1 MTHSARFLPAL
12 GAALCAFVAS
22 TTTVHAQQA
31 RAFPLRP
38 SSETP
43 VLGLRTFEPDAAA
56 IAALENEQ
64 FVRLSGVPLVDG
76 RSVELELVRLD
87 LERFDFGFQV
97 DGRSEPD
104 LLAGLEL
111 SVWTGRVLGEA
122 GSEAMLS
129 FSNVGVRGW
138 ITSGGSTSHVLAV
151 AGENGDWTRARAVLA
166 SNEELAQ
173 RDLEQD
179 FQCATPAKPTPAPSA
194 NQGSS
199 SSARGGSGAT
209 PVGACAAFECRVAI
223 ETDFQLHQVFNNNL
237 GAQSAYVTTLLAAVS
252 ARYQE
257 QISTT
262 LTYPYV
268 QFYTNSNDPWSTP
281 DGGGDTG
288 TLLDEFAFAWQGN
301 IPANAVLGHF
311 VSGASLGGG
320 IAYLDVLCETS
331 ETFSFGVS
339 AEIDGDTPFPIAVGP
354 LNWDF
359 MVIAHELGHNF
370 GSPHTHD
377 FFPAIDECAFGNCI
391 TNGTIM
397 SYCHLC
403 PGGMNNI
410 TTFFHPQSVAL
421 MTAAAQNCLPIVEG
435 IELTYTPVFAPGT
448 GHGVQATIL
457 GGVIGTPQ
465 LFWRYSSLAAFQSV
479 AMTSFG
485 GGQYIGVLPTTECGH
500 EPEFFVQYTT
510 TNCGLQ
516 SSDVQSVPVGT
527 EQLVFQDSF
536 ESATGWTA
544 GVAGDTATSGIWTRV
559 DPVGTAAQPEDDHT
573 LIGTQCFITGQ
584 HTSGGVGANDVDGG
598 RTTLLSPNIDLSGGD
613 ALISYERW
621 FHNSAGSNPGVE
633 VFRVEISN
641 NGGTNWTL
649 VELVGPTGT
658 QSSGGWQ
665 SHSFQVSSFVT
676 PTANVRVRF
685 IAKDDV
691 GAVVEAGVDDFR
703 VARVNCS
710 TCQPIIGSSSGPG
723 TLTLSMCGDALVTGG
738 TSNLVAT
745 QALPGTPVFFAAALS
760 SNPIPLLGGTIIPSN
775 YFALVAKLS
784 NGAGT
789 ATIANLPGGAI
800 APFSVYIQAVAFDA
814 SLPQDF
820 EISNALIAQY
830 LP

>member
-1 MTHSARFLPAL
+1 MTNSARFLPAL
-12 GAALCAFVAS
+12 GVALCALVAS
-22 TTTVHAQQA
+22 ADSAQAQQA
-31 RAFPLRP
+31 RAFPLRA
-38 SSETP
+38 STETP
-43 VLGLRTFEPDAAA
+43 VLGLPTFEADAPA
-56 IAALENEQ
+56 IAALENQ
-64 FVRLSGVPLVDG
+64 LMVRLTGVPLIDG
-76 RSVELELVRLD
+76 RRVELELARLD

-97 DGRSEPD
+97 DGRAEPQ
-104 LLAGLEL
+104 LLDGLEL
-111 SVWTGRVLGEA
+111 SVWTGRVQGET
-122 GSEAMLS
+122 GSEVLLS

-138 ITSGGSTSHVLAV
+138 ITSGGSTSHLLAV
-151 AGENGDWTRARAVLA
+151 AGEGGDWSRARAVLA

-173 RDLEQD
+173 RELEQD
-179 FQCATPAKPTPAPSA
+179 FECATATKPTPAPGA

-199 SSARGGSGAT
+199 TSSRGNAPAT

-237 GAQSAYVTTLLAAVS
+237 GAQTAYVTTLLAAVS
-252 ARYQE
+252 SRYQE

-268 QFYTNSNDPWSTP
+268 QFYTNSNDPWTTP
-281 DGGGDTG
+281 DLGTG
-288 TLLDEFAFAWQGN
+288 TDALLDEFSQAWQGN
-301 IPANAVLGHF
+301 IPGNAVLGHF

-320 IAYLDVLCETS
+320 IAYLDVLCDTS
-331 ETFSFGVS
+331 ETFAFGVS

-377 FFPAIDECAFGNCI
+377 FVPAVDQCAFGNCI

-410 TTFFHPQSVAL
+410 TTFFHPQSIAL
-421 MTAAAQNCLPIVEG
+421 MSAGAQNCLPIVEG
-435 IELTYTPVFAPGT
+435 IELGYVPVFPPGF
-448 GHGVQATIL
+448 GQGVLATIL

-465 LFWRYSSLAAFQSV
+465 LLWRYSPLAAFQSIP
-479 AMTSFG
+479 MTSLG
-485 GGQYIGVLPTTECGH
+485 GGLYSGVLPTVECGH

-510 TNCGLQ
+510 TNCGSQ
-516 SSDVQSVPVGT
+516 STDVQKPPVGN
-527 EQLVFQDSF
+527 EQVVFQDAF
-536 ESATGWTA
+536 ETAQGWTA

-559 DPVGTAAQPEDDHT
+559 DPIGTAAQPEDDHT
-573 LIGTQCFITGQ
+573 VAGTQCFVTGQ
-584 HTSGGVGANDVDGG
+584 HTGGGVGANDVDGG
-598 RTTLLSPNIDLSGGD
+598 RTTLLSPVIDLSAGD
-613 ALISYERW
+613 ARISYERW
-621 FHNSAGSNPGVE
+621 FHNNAGSNPSVE

-641 NGGTNWTL
+641 NNGANWTL
-649 VELVGPTGT
+649 VEQVGPTGT

-676 PTANVRVRF
+676 PTASVRVRF

-691 GAVVEAGVDDFR
+691 GAVVEAGIDDFR
-703 VARVNCS
+703 VARVNCT
-710 TCQPIIGSSSGPG
+710 TCQPIIGGSSGPG

-738 TSNLVAT
+738 TANLVAT

-760 SNPIPLLGGTIIPSN
+760 SNPVAMLGGTIIPSN

-784 NGAGT
+784 NGAGQ
-789 ATIANLPGGAI
+789 ASILNLPGGAI
-800 APFSVYIQAVAFDA
+800 APFNVYIQAVALDT

-820 EISNALIAQY
+820 EISNAIIAQY

>member
-1 MTHSARFLPAL
+1 MTHSARLLPTL
-12 GAALCAFVAS
+12 GAALCALALSS
-22 TTTVHAQQA
+22 TPAQAQLA
-31 RAFPLRP
+31 RAFPLRA

-56 IAALENEQ
+56 IAALESAQ
-64 FVRLSGVPLVDG
+64 LVRLNGVPLVDG
-76 RSVELELVRLD
+76 RSVELELARLD
-87 LERFDFGFQV
+87 LARFDFGFRV
-97 DGRSEPD
+97 DGRAEPE
-104 LLAGLEL
+104 LLDGLEL
-111 SVWTGRVLGEA
+111 SIWTGRVVGEPA
-122 GSEAMLS
+122 SDVLLS

-138 ITSGGSTSHVLAV
+138 IASAGATSHLLAV
-151 AGENGDWTRARAVLA
+151 AGEGGDWTRARAVLA
-166 SNEELAQ
+166 SDTELEQ

-179 FQCATPAKPTPAPSA
+179 FRCGTPASPTPAPSA

-199 SSARGGSGAT
+199 SGARGGASTT
-209 PVGACAAFECRVAI
+209 PVGACAAFECRIAL

-237 GAQSAYVTTLLAAVS
+237 GAQSAYVATLLAAAS

-262 LTYPYV
+262 LTFPYV
-268 QFYTNSNDPWSTP
+268 QFYTNSNDPWTVP
-281 DGGGDTG
+281 DLGTG
-288 TLLDEFAFAWQGN
+288 TGALLDEFAAAWQGN
-301 IPANAVLGHF
+301 IPADAVLGHF
-311 VSGASLGGG
+311 LSGASLGGG

-331 ETFSFGVS
+331 ETFAFGVS

-359 MVIAHELGHNF
+359 MVLTHELGHNF

-377 FFPAIDECAFGNCI
+377 FVPAIDECAFGNCI

-421 MTAAAQNCLPIVEG
+421 MSAAAQNCLPLVEG
-435 IELTYTPVFAPGT
+435 IELAHATAFGPGIEPPVT
-448 GHGVQATIL
+448 ATIL

-465 LFWRYSSLAAFQSV
+465 LLWRYSPLAAFQAIPMSNL
-479 AMTSFG
+479 G
-485 GGQYIGVLPTTECGH
+485 GGQYAATLPTTQCGH

-510 TNCGLQ
+510 TNCGAQ
-516 SSDVQSVPVGT
+516 SSDVQSPPVGV
-527 EQLVFQDSF
+527 LVSVFQDAF
-536 ESATGWTA
+536 ESAQGWTA

-573 LIGTQCFITGQ
+573 VLGTQCFVTGQ

-598 RTTLLSPNIDLSGGD
+598 RTTLLSPVIDLSSGD
-613 ALISYERW
+613 AVISYERW
-621 FHNSAGSNPGVE
+621 FHNSAGANPSVE

-641 NGGTNWTL
+641 DNGTNWTL
-649 VELVGPTGT
+649 VEQVGPTGT

-676 PTANVRVRF
+676 PTSTVRMRF

-691 GAVVEAGVDDFR
+691 GAVVEAGLDDFR
-703 VARVNCS
+703 VWRLDCFF
-710 TCQPIIGSSSGPG
+710 CQPSIGSAGPG
-723 TLTLSMCGDALVTGG
+723 TLSLSMCGDALVTGG
-738 TSNLVAT
+738 HANLVAA

-760 SNPIPLLGGTIIPSN
+760 SNPVALLGGTIVPSN
-775 YFALVAKLS
+775 YFAVVAKLS
-784 NGAGT
+784 NGSGQAS
-789 ATIANLPGGAI
+789 IQNLPGGAI
-800 APFSVYIQAVAFDA
+800 APFTVYIQAVALDA

-820 EISNALIAQY
+820 EISNALAAQY